1 MSWQIQLSILIQF
14 LPIPNPFHSKFFPCN
29 WSIFRKIRQIACLA
43 RHFRCA
49 SNGKLFHYFNS
60 PTFYGGWKHYL
71 HRFHRNYEQCTF
83 AAGPHAQFLAFLAFP
98 AHFRRISGTFRQQY
112 NSYWAFIEAFSCR
125 ICLSSKKLRGSLRY
139 QQESNIIYVKQEISG
154 IPALWGRWTGRE
166 NFWIFLNPF
175 LLDSTHSHEHKTI
188 MLFSIFSFL
197 REKNVSNAYR
207 SNDFQNNRMNGTIF
221 FKGLIELFYS

>member
-1 MSWQIQLSILIQF
+1 MSWQIQLLILIQF

-49 SNGKLFHYFNS
+49 SNGKLLHYFNS

-125 ICLSSKKLRGSLRY
+125 ICLSSKKIERLLALSARKQHHSCQTRDFRHSGTLRSLDRAR
-139 QQESNIIYVKQEISG
+139 K
-154 IPALWGRWTGRE
+154 
-166 NFWIFLNPF
+166 FLN
-175 LLDSTHSHEHKTI
+175 
-188 MLFSIFSFL
+188 
-197 REKNVSNAYR
+197 
-207 SNDFQNNRMNGTIF
+207 F
-221 FKGLIELFYS
+221 FETAFTG